1 MREIHQRAILV
12 SLWRRALGAVI
23 RVGILIAFLTVLI
36 SLLGPPIGI
45 FITTRMEARRV
56 PAVKIAAQAL
66 ADYSVS
72 NSPGTTL
79 SYFGYEF
86 EVPWNASFKQRG
98 PEKVAS
104 CNFSLIRVRT

>member
-1 MREIHQRAILV
+1 MPHLLYYVLLLMRTRI
-12 SLWRRALGAVI
+12 
-23 RVGILIAFLTVLI
+23 
-36 SLLGPPIGI
+36 GPPIGI
-45 FITTRMEARRV
+45 FITTRMEARRI

-86 EVPWNASFKQRG
+86 EVPWNASFKQKG
-98 PEKVAS
+98 SGKGGLVQ
-104 CNFSLIRVRT
+104 L